1 MPPVPGRALLLAAGV
16 LTCALPAEAAF
27 APQRGAWS
35 GAAKAGE
42 HRDSVS
48 VRVVRRD
55 GRFLLRGLQTTAHDT
70 CVPPGGSAGGPI
82 EAVSTVRVDRMIIR
96 RDRTFG
102 AMDGDIEVKGRVTS
116 RTRAEGTI
124 WVAPA
129 GNTCAGSTIQ
139 FVVRAA
145 PIACGGATRACRR

>member
-1 MPPVPGRALLLAAGV
+1 MLAAGV
-16 LTCALPAEAAF
+16 LACSVATAEAAF
-27 APQRGAWS
+27 APERGSWS
-35 GAAKAGE
+35 GVAKADG
-42 HRDSVS
+42 HRDTIT
-48 VRVVRRD
+48 VRVVERD
-55 GRFLLRGLQTTAHDT
+55 GRFFLRGLRTTARDT
-70 CVPPGGSAGGPI
+70 CIPPGGSEGGPI
-82 EAVSTVRVDRMIIR
+82 ESVSTVRVDRMIIR

-102 AMDGDIEVKGRVTS
+102 SMDGDVEVKGRVTS

-145 PIACGGATRACRR
+145 PIACGSATMACRP